1 MTAVVG
7 RARDGNAMPQRQR
20 DLAGA
25 IRDAAIYLCLYLVGA
40 LFLVPLAIVL
50 MTSMRPAAE
59 IAAGNLISLPKSFDL
74 SAWGIA
80 WNTTCV
86 GSDCRGLSP
95 YFLNSLA
102 FVIPATM
109 ISTALGSITGYA
121 LTKFPFRGSGLLYA
135 AVMFGIFLPGQ
146 VYLLPMAQFL
156 GLFHLANVYGLVLVH
171 TVFGLGFTTLFF
183 RNYYVQIPDDLIR
196 AARIDGAGVLRIYRR
211 IIVPLSPPMITVAV
225 IWQFT
230 HIWNEFLYGA
240 TFTSGQGLPLTAAL
254 YTVTS
259 GSTGVHA
266 YNVEAAAVIIAALPT
281 LAIYVF
287 AGRFFVRGLTA
298 GAVKG

>member
-1 MTAVVG
+1 MSAAAALPRERRRLSTWVGTAFVY
-7 RARDGNAMPQRQR
+7 
-20 DLAGA
+20 LA
-25 IRDAAIYLCLYLVGA
+25 LYLLGV

-59 IAAGNLISLPKSFDL
+59 IAAGNLISFPQHFDM
-74 SAWGIA
+74 SAWRIA
-80 WNTTCV
+80 WDQVCV
-86 GSDCRGLSP
+86 GSDCRGLAP
-95 YFLNSLA
+95 YALNSIS
-102 FVIPATM
+102 FVLPATV
-109 ISTALGSITGYA
+109 ISTAIGSLTGFV
-121 LTKFPFRGSGLLYA
+121 LTKFSFRHSNLVYA

-146 VYLLPMAQFL
+146 VFLLPMAQFL
-156 GLFHLANVYGLVLVH
+156 GLIGMANVYGLILVH

-183 RNYYVQIPDDLIR
+183 RNYYVQIPDELIR
-196 AARIDGAGVLRIYRR
+196 AARIDGASVARIYRR
-211 IIVPLSPPMITVAV
+211 IILPLSPPMIIVTV

-240 TFTSGQGLPLTAAL
+240 TFTSGQGLPLTAAM
-254 YTVTS
+254 YSVTS
-259 GSTGVHA
+259 GSTGTHN
-266 YNVEAAAVIIAALPT
+266 YNIEAAAVIMAALPT